1 MNYLVSNKYKSQN
14 FDNRT
19 KNTKIKYIII
29 HYTET
34 KNLTEAIKLLSSS
47 KRKVSCHYII
57 DTKGKIYNLVQ
68 ENKRAWHAGIS
79 SWSGDLNL
87 NNRSIGVELVNKGE
101 LSKNNYKVKQIDSLI
116 KLIIDLKQ
124 KYFIKDWDILG
135 HSDIAPERKIDPGI
149 FFPWEKLSNYSI
161 GLWYNLD
168 KESLKESLDKGLEKI
183 QLIDLY
189 SCLKQIGYSKI
200 NLKKKNGLNL
210 LIINSFHR
218 HYIPKLLGK
227 KPTVESLIVARN
239 LLKIKKNHIDFS
251 FK

>member
-1 MNYLVSNKYKSQN
+1 MNYVVSNKYKSQN

-101 LSKNNYKVKQIDSLI
+101 LSRNTYKVKQRSFLW
-116 KLIIDLKQ
+116 KLM
-124 KYFIKDWDILG
+124 
-135 HSDIAPERKIDPGI
+135 
-149 FFPWEKLSNYSI
+149 
-161 GLWYNLD
+161 
-168 KESLKESLDKGLEKI
+168 
-183 QLIDLY
+183 
-189 SCLKQIGYSKI
+189 
-200 NLKKKNGLNL
+200 
-210 LIINSFHR
+210 
-218 HYIPKLLGK
+218 
-227 KPTVESLIVARN
+227 T
-239 LLKIKKNHIDFS
+239 
-251 FK
+251 